1 MKTLLQRQS
10 ITSQG
15 GFYEPKE
22 GHAKVRKENHSDRQ
36 EVQGIHGRGTS
47 RDEGVPPRAEGIRGP
62 RPARGQGGR
71 GKRRAREDR
80 RDAGTG
86 SRHGQAAPRDYQSQ
100 RARSL
105 AEDLVRDARVCQGRR
120 GRLLLPTRAEVQNE
134 VRDARLQRRREPRRR
149 RLVAGRLR
157 AEGVDCHG
165 RGKDQRAREE
175 SGELR
180 PGIWGVFRCMVY
192 PCVTRADPRR
202 SGRSGPLSPAFFC
215 NVSTVPHSSSPNN
228 GSSSF
233 PTACHIP
240 IDEMLS
246 RTGCFFYGT
255 EY

>member
-22 GHAKVRKENHSDRQ
+22 GHAKVRQEHHCEQQ
-36 EVQGIHGRGTS
+36 EVHRIHGRGTS
-47 RDEGVPPRAEGIRGP
+47 RDERVPPRAEGIRGP
-62 RPARGQGGR
+62 RLARGQGGR
-71 GKRRAREDR
+71 GKR
-80 RDAGTG
+80 
-86 SRHGQAAPRDYQSQ
+86 
-100 RARSL
+100 
-105 AEDLVRDARVCQGRR
+105 
-120 GRLLLPTRAEVQNE
+120 
-134 VRDARLQRRREPRRR
+134 
-149 RLVAGRLR
+149 
-157 AEGVDCHG
+157 
-165 RGKDQRAREE
+165 RAREE

-246 RTGCFFYGT
+246 RTGCFF
-255 EY
+255 